1 MANDSGKR
9 VVAAGTE
16 WNENRLID
24 VHLYIDRDES
34 EGCDATFGHGLSL
47 DERRSL
53 LRKAVAL
60 LAQVQLPDPPPD
72 AAD

>member
-34 EGCDATFGHGLSL
+34 EGCDATFGHGLSS
-47 DERRSL
+47 DEAPRDR
-53 LRKAVAL
+53 
-60 LAQVQLPDPPPD
+60 
-72 AAD
+72 